1 MPISFRIEPCIPVRC
16 DQKFPGAGRSAA
28 FVSKTKAP
36 SWHRNT
42 MLGIV
47 CLDARIVNPL
57 SLARLVP
64 HPDAR
69 GRFRLVASRSLC
81 VSEKTGKVSI
91 SSARGA
97 LCALIDRQRER
108 ILNDLTG
115 MGAHRRT
122 DVVKF
127 HNYLPLSFDGIG
139 PESDVLFGGRK
150 V

>member
-1 MPISFRIEPCIPVRC
+1 
-16 DQKFPGAGRSAA
+16 
-28 FVSKTKAP
+28 
-36 SWHRNT
+36 

-47 CLDARIVNPL
+47 CLDTRIVLSPL
-57 SLARLVP
+57 SLARLVGADFGWSP
-64 HPDAR
+64 AVP
-69 GRFRLVASRSLC
+69 LC
-81 VSEKTGKVSI
+81 ESEKTGKVSI

-108 ILNDLTG
+108 ILNDLLDHCLTG

-122 DVVKF
+122 EVLKF

>member
-1 MPISFRIEPCIPVRC
+1 
-16 DQKFPGAGRSAA
+16 
-28 FVSKTKAP
+28 
-36 SWHRNT
+36 
-42 MLGIV
+42 MLGA
-47 CLDARIVNPL
+47 DFGWSPA
-57 SLARLVP
+57 VP
-64 HPDAR
+64 CANLR
-69 GRFRLVASRSLC
+69 KRERSRP
-81 VSEKTGKVSI
+81 

-97 LCALIDRQRER
+97 LRALIDRQRER

>member
-1 MPISFRIEPCIPVRC
+1 MHSGSLRSKIPRRGPVSGVRFE
-16 DQKFPGAGRSAA
+16 DEK
-28 FVSKTKAP
+28 
-36 SWHRNT
+36 HRQLARGGNT

-47 CLDARIVNPL
+47 CLDARIVINPL
-57 SLARLVP
+57 SLAKMVP

-81 VSEKTGKVSI
+81 VSEKTGKVST

-97 LCALIDRQRER
+97 LRALIDRQRER

-115 MGAHRRT
+115 MVGHRRT